1 MDDSGIDAR
10 AWKPH
15 EVTSH
20 RPPSTGAT
28 DDPDDADQT
37 DCVEPT
43 FTWAE
48 GQPPVNTISADRHPF
63 AIGVVGGP
71 TVVLDY
77 AGTRF
82 VTDPT
87 FDAPRDY
94 GAMAK
99 LTPPAVAAGDLGDVD
114 AVLLSHD
121 DHYDNLDIA
130 GRDWAMTAAPVIVTG
145 PGAAR
150 RLGTPARGLST
161 WESTEIVRADGA
173 GTITVTAVP
182 AVHGPLDGTRGA
194 SGQVNAVVTGF
205 VLQAAGLP
213 TVYVSG
219 DNASLVPVAQISQ
232 RFPAVDV
239 AVLFAGASRLPTK
252 NQGRPLTLT
261 GQRAADVTAVLG
273 VPRVVIAHIAGW
285 SIYSQTI
292 DNVRLAF
299 DEAGIAG
306 RLVDAD
312 AGSWA
317 LLEVQPQ

>member
-1 MDDSGIDAR
+1 MD
-10 AWKPH
+10 
-15 EVTSH
+15 
-20 RPPSTGAT
+20 
-28 DDPDDADQT
+28 
-37 DCVEPT
+37 
-43 FTWAE
+43 
-48 GQPPVNTISADRHPF
+48 TISADRYAF

-94 GAMAK
+94 GNMAK

-121 DHYDNLDIA
+121 DHNDNLDVA
-130 GRDWAMTAAPVIVTG
+130 GREWAVTAAPVIVTG

-150 RLGTPARGLST
+150 RLGAPALGLST
-161 WESTEIVRADGA
+161 WESTKIVRADGA
-173 GTITVTAVP
+173 GVITVTAVP
-182 AVHGPLDGTRGA
+182 AVHGPLDGTRDA
-194 SGQVNAVVTGF
+194 SGHVNAEVTGF
-205 VLQAAGLP
+205 VLQAANLP

-219 DNASLVPVAQISQ
+219 DNASVVPVAQISR
-232 RFPAVDV
+232 RFPAIDV
-239 AVLFAGASRLPTK
+239 AVLFAGVSRLPTK

-261 GQRAADVTAVLG
+261 GQRAADVAAVLG
-273 VPRVVIAHIAGW
+273 VARVVIAHIAGW
-285 SIYSQTI
+285 SIYSETI
-292 DNVRLAF
+292 DNVRAAF
-299 DEAGIAG
+299 HEAGIAG

-317 LLEVQPQ
+317 VTEVWPALEA